1 MQEPK
6 DLINWAGISRHL
18 CNDRS
23 AITKTRIPKKHEERI
38 DELLDFIS
46 KWQKDTTE

>member
-1 MQEPK
+1 MQDPK

-23 AITKTRIPKKHEERI
+23 AITKKRIPKKHEERI
-38 DELLDFIS
+38 EDLLDFIS
-46 KWQKDTTE
+46 QWQKR